1 MSHVTGFTVCRRA
14 AAAGASVVGAS
25 LRAPVLVL
33 ALGLTGG
40 CAGLLPKPTPLP
52 NFHTLDARQKGPGP
66 VANAGAVAGPTLVV
80 TEPRAAAGLDSRR
93 MLYVREAHRLEYFAS
108 NEWVDTPSHMLTPL
122 IVAALEQT
130 ASFGAVVSAPG
141 SVDASL
147 RLDTEVLR
155 LQQSFDTRPSQ
166 LRFTLRAHL
175 VDSRT
180 RKVLA
185 WREFDQ
191 SVAAPS
197 DDPRGGVAAANSAV
211 QAVLGQLASFC
222 AEASRALPL
231 AVKAP

>member
-1 MSHVTGFTVCRRA
+1 MNHTTGFQARRRA
-14 AAAGASVVGAS
+14 ATAGVTAAVTLLQVLA
-25 LRAPVLVL
+25 LVL
-33 ALGLTGG
+33 ASG
-40 CAGLLPKPTPLP
+40 CADLLPKPTVLP
-52 NFHTLDARQKGPGP
+52 NFHTLDAQPKGPGP
-66 VANAGAVAGPTLVV
+66 LSSAGSTAGATLVV
-80 TEPRAAAGLDSRR
+80 TAPRAAAGLDSRR
-93 MLYVREAHRLEYFAS
+93 MLYVREAHRLEYFAN

-130 ASFGAVVSAPG
+130 GAFGAVVSAPG
-141 SVDASL
+141 SVDANL

-155 LQQSFDTRPSQ
+155 LQQVFGASPSQ

-191 SVAAPS
+191 TVAAPS
-197 DDPRGGVAAANSAV
+197 DDPGGGVAAANTAV
-211 QAVLGQLASFC
+211 QAVLGQLAGFC

-231 AVKAP
+231 ATRAP

>member
-1 MSHVTGFTVCRRA
+1 MNHPTGFQARRRA
-14 AAAGASVVGAS
+14 AACGATAAVTLLQV
-25 LRAPVLVL
+25 LVLVL
-33 ALGLTGG
+33 ASG
-40 CAGLLPKPTPLP
+40 CADLLPKPTVLP
-52 NFHTLDARQKGPGP
+52 NFHTLDAQPKGTGP
-66 VANAGAVAGPTLVV
+66 VTSASAAAGATLVV
-80 TEPRAAAGLDSRR
+80 TAPRSAAGLDSRR
-93 MLYVREAHRLEYFAS
+93 MLYMREAHRLEYFAN

-130 ASFGAVVSAPG
+130 GVFGAVVSAPG

-155 LQQSFDTRPSQ
+155 LQQVFGTSPSQ

-191 SVAAPS
+191 TVAAPS
-197 DDPRGGVAAANSAV
+197 DDPRGGVAAANRAV
-211 QAVLGQLASFC
+211 QTVLGQLAGFC

-231 AVKAP
+231 AAKAP

>member
-1 MSHVTGFTVCRRA
+1 MSHLNGLQAPRRA
-14 AAAGASVVGAS
+14 GAARATTAVV
-25 LRAPVLVL
+25 VLLL
-33 ALGLTGG
+33 ALVSG
-40 CAGLLPKPTPLP
+40 CADLLPKPTAPP
-52 NFHTLDARQKGPGP
+52 NFHTLDAWSKGPGP
-66 VANAGAVAGPTLVV
+66 ATNASAAAGPTLVV
-80 TEPRAAAGLDSRR
+80 TAPRAAAGLDSRR
-93 MLYVREAHRLEYFAS
+93 MLYVREAHRLEYFAY

-130 ASFGAVVSAPG
+130 GGFGAVVSAPG

-155 LQQSFDTRPSQ
+155 LQQSFGTGPSQ

-180 RKVLA
+180 RRVLV

-191 SVAAPS
+191 TVAAAS
-197 DDPRGGVAAANSAV
+197 DDPRGGVAAANTAV

-231 AVKAP
+231 AAKAP

>member
-1 MSHVTGFTVCRRA
+1 MNHTTGFQARRRA
-14 AAAGASVVGAS
+14 ATAGVTAAVTLLQVLA
-25 LRAPVLVL
+25 LVL
-33 ALGLTGG
+33 ASG
-40 CAGLLPKPTPLP
+40 CADLLPKPTVLP
-52 NFHTLDARQKGPGP
+52 NFHTLDAQPKGPGP
-66 VANAGAVAGPTLVV
+66 LSSAGSAAGATLVV
-80 TEPRAAAGLDSRR
+80 TAPRVAAGLDSRR
-93 MLYVREAHRLEYFAS
+93 MLYVREAHRLEYFAN

-130 ASFGAVVSAPG
+130 GAFGAVVSAPG

-155 LQQSFDTRPSQ
+155 LQQVFGASPSQ

-191 SVAAPS
+191 TVAAPS
-197 DDPRGGVAAANSAV
+197 DDPGGGVAAANTAV
-211 QAVLGQLASFC
+211 QAVLGQLAGFC

-231 AVKAP
+231 ATRAP

>member
-1 MSHVTGFTVCRRA
+1 MNHTTGFQARRRTA
-14 AAAGASVVGAS
+14 AASVTAAVTLLQVLA
-25 LRAPVLVL
+25 LVL
-33 ALGLTGG
+33 ASG
-40 CAGLLPKPTPLP
+40 CADLLPKPTVLP
-52 NFHTLDARQKGPGP
+52 NFHTLDAQPKGPGP
-66 VANAGAVAGPTLVV
+66 VTRANAAESATLVV
-80 TEPRAAAGLDSRR
+80 TAPRAAAGLDSRR
-93 MLYVREAHRLEYFAS
+93 MLYVREPHRLEYFAS

-130 ASFGAVVSAPG
+130 GAFGAVVSAPG

-155 LQQSFDTRPSQ
+155 LQQVFGTSTSQ

-191 SVAAPS
+191 TVAAPT
-197 DDPRGGVAAANSAV
+197 DDPRGGVAAANTAV
-211 QAVLGQLASFC
+211 QAVLGQLAGFC
-222 AEASRALPL
+222 AEASRALPP
-231 AVKAP
+231 AARAP

>member
-1 MSHVTGFTVCRRA
+1 MSHATGFEVCRRA
-14 AAAGASVVGAS
+14 ATAGATSAS
-25 LRAPVLVL
+25 ALLL
-33 ALGLTGG
+33 ALGLVLISG

-52 NFHTLDARQKGPGP
+52 NFHTLDARPKGPGP
-66 VANAGAVAGPTLVV
+66 VANASAAAGPTLIV
-80 TEPRAAAGLDSRR
+80 TAPRAAAGLDSRR
-93 MLYVREAHRLEYFAS
+93 MLYVREAHRLEYFAN

-122 IVAALEQT
+122 IVAALERT
-130 ASFGAVVSAPG
+130 GTFGAVVSAPG

-155 LQQSFDTRPSQ
+155 LQQSFGTGPSQ

-191 SVAAPS
+191 TVAAPS

-222 AEASRALPL
+222 AEAGQALPL
-231 AVKAP
+231 AAKTP